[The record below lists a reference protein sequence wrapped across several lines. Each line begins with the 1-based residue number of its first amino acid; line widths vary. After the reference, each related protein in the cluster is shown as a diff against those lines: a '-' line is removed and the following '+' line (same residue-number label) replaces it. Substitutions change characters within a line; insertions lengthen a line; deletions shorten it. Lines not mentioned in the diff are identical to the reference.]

1 MLHILQRALLEEDET
16 MRQALGCAL
25 VVAGFVIVGSGMAS
39 AEGSR
44 SYRAVREAAGAPVK
58 DCTRF
63 NGRWGYY
70 GNPWC
75 TAAEQ
80 AQWDRWSDRRR

>member
-1 MLHILQRALLEEDET
+1 MRQGFGRALLIAAF
-16 MRQALGCAL
+16 AL
-25 VVAGFVIVGSGMAS
+25 AGLTIAGAGTAA
-39 AEGSR
+39 AEGSGA
-44 SYRAVREAAGAPVK
+44 YRAARSDIGAPIK

-80 AQWDRWSDRRR
+80 ARWDRWSDRRSR